1 MAKKLTNFLIALSAD
16 PKTRDKY
23 RNSAKRAQLLE
34 QYDLTGHPALQP
46 GATVDQVKA
55 AVEAETGLA
64 QVEFW
69 IGVDGVPVPNPDY
82 DQDA

>member
-1 MAKKLTNFLIALSAD
+1 MAKKLTNFLIVLSAD
-16 PKTRDKY
+16 GKTRDKF

-46 GATVDQVKA
+46 GATVDQVIA
-55 AVEAETGLA
+55 AVEAETGVT

-69 IGVDGVPVPNPDY
+69 IGVDGVPVPNDRY
-82 DQDA
+82 DENA